1 MDSDTMTP
9 AQQAAKVAAR
19 LGMDFTKTVLEHLEE
34 NCYIYSSPDCFIL
47 ACDTYR
53 EFGESAPEEAVF
65 IALAVGNLDHF
76 LEIDPRKETR
86 KWLGFCREDQGQVH
100 WLPYQEL
107 RKKACSHSQK

>member
-1 MDSDTMTP
+1 MTP
-9 AQQAAKVAAR
+9 AEQAAKVAAR

-53 EFGESAPEEAVF
+53 EFGESAPEEAIFVT
-65 IALAVGNLDHF
+65 LAVGNLYEF
-76 LEIDPRKETR
+76 LEIDPLKESR
-86 KWLGFCREDQGQVH
+86 KWLGFCREDGGPTH